1 MNTWS
6 FFFWWTKI
14 WWIFPKLKYQKKLL
28 NQDFKDV
35 SICLESWLSV
45 CLSIGFP
52 WRGALPLRKCVCPFI
67 RMCVCVSVSV
77 AAPAHQRRPCHTV
90 RFMFVCDGRV
100 SKRSDDLTG
109 CSLADWLAAGWIF
122 GCIFVGF
129 LAASWPSPMPEITV
143 YSVLC
148 CELDLVMKIFSSSLV
163 YYKEGRCGL
172 PLAFSRWLPTWKQH
186 NCILI

>member
-1 MNTWS
+1 M
-6 FFFWWTKI
+6 I
-14 WWIFPKLKYQKKLL
+14 I
-28 NQDFKDV
+28 
-35 SICLESWLSV
+35 
-45 CLSIGFP
+45 CLSIYWFSLERSFAITKMRLSVHP
-52 WRGALPLRKCVCPFI
+52 HV
-67 RMCVCVSVSV
+67 CVCVSVSV

-122 GCIFVGF
+122 GCLFVGF

-148 CELDLVMKIFSSSLV
+148 CELALVMKIFSSSLV